1 MIREDEFIIEWDE
14 YGYPTQESLE
24 KLEQILN
31 GNDIRKAIKAF
42 YSALKE
48 NYYPDYCGSTEVEV
62 RGKIEKVWEYHTG
75 GWSGNEDI
83 IRVLEN
89 SWVWPLTFERYDAGG
104 HYYFEPI
111 EKWEKYSQ
119 LPTTCRGRA

>member
-1 MIREDEFIIEWDE
+1 MIREDESIIEWDE

-83 IRVLEN
+83 IRVLKT
-89 SWVWPLTFERYDAGG
+89 LGFG
-104 HYYFEPI
+104 HLLLNGMTQEDI
-111 EKWEKYSQ
+111 ITLNQ
-119 LPTTCRGRA
+119 

>member
-1 MIREDEFIIEWDE
+1 MIREDGSIIEWDE

-48 NYYPDYCGSTEVEV
+48 NYYPDCCGSTEVEV

-83 IRVLEN
+83 IRVLKN
-89 SWVWPLTFERYDAGG
+89 SWVWSLTFERYDAGG
-104 HYYFEPI
+104 HYYFKPWAICDDCGEGQ
-111 EKWEKYSQ
+111 ESEVEE
-119 LPTTCRGRA
+119 G